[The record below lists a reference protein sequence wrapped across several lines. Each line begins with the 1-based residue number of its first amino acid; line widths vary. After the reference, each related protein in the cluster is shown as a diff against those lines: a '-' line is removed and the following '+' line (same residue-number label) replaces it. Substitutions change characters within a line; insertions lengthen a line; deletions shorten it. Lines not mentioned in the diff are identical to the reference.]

1 MSLIEQ
7 AAKRL
12 EELRRSGADLDEARP
27 VGGGSRQP
35 ENKDTPTPEAV
46 IRALDARAAHARAAE
61 AAVAAD
67 AIALHA
73 ALNGTPRPE
82 AKVEYA
88 AQPSIVVAP
97 PAAISAAAAPSVA
110 TPPIAVPRRE
120 SSPSRTPVVSNST

>member
-12 EELRRSGADLDEARP
+12 EELRRSGADLGDARP
-27 VGGGSRQP
+27 VGGGSRQA
-35 ENKDTPTPEAV
+35 ENRDTPTPEAV

-82 AKVEYA
+82 AQSRVRGA
-88 AQPSIVVAP
+88 AVDCSGAP
-97 PAAISAAAAPSVA
+97 CSRFSARGPFDRDADHSR
-110 TPPIAVPRRE
+110 IARGTARHAHP
-120 SSPSRTPVVSNST
+120 